1 MDIPRIVPQ
10 DIEYMVTYPVVGG
23 RANERVLMVVLNTA
37 DSGRWLLY
45 SPSVMQREM
54 SVESSQDYQDYRDFR
69 GNTIL
74 RRTIGREIVVSNE
87 LYVLSNDD
95 VAFKLIALDEQQ
107 KRIVKKEEIEK
118 LFGCTIDG

>member
-10 DIEYMVTYPVVGG
+10 DVEFMTTYPVVGG
-23 RANERVLMVVLNTA
+23 RANERALMVVLNTA
-37 DSGRWLLY
+37 ENGRWLLY

-54 SVESSQDYQDYRDFR
+54 NVESSYGYQDYRDFR

-74 RRTIGREIVVSNE
+74 RRTLGREIIISNE

-95 VAFKLIALDEQQ
+95 VAFKLIALDSQQ
-107 KRIVKKEEIEK
+107 KRTVKKEEIEK